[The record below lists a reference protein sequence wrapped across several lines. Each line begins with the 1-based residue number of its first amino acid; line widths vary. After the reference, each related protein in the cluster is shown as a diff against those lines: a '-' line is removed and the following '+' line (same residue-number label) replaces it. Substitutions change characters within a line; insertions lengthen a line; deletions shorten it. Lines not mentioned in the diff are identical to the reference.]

1 MVHLLLLLLGTAAPT
16 ASFAADLA
24 LVYKGA
30 GTCAKGCAEAA
41 AYVARRAGFETRYV
55 GEEAVPADVME
66 RAKVWIQPGGRV
78 ETQELAMK
86 PELKRQIL
94 DFVRAGGGYVGFC
107 AGAFLAAD
115 TFGWLQ
121 KDGSRFDRP
130 GLGLFRGKGRLYQ
143 PQKTSAEVL
152 PVYLGGEKV
161 RSVYWELG
169 SYFQERDLSSA
180 AQPLAYYDRAGR
192 QVAALRSVLGAGRVS
207 VTGYHPEAPS
217 LWRKLF
223 GLFDPDGVDY
233 DEAEA
238 MIRWAAGVAN

>member
-1 MVHLLLLLLGTAAPT
+1 MIHLLLLLIGTAAPLS
-16 ASFAADLA
+16 ASNAELA

-55 GEEAVPADVME
+55 GEEPLPAELLE

-78 ETQELAMK
+78 ETQELSMK
-86 PELKRQIL
+86 PELKRQL
-94 DFVRAGGGYVGFC
+94 QDFVRSGKGYVGFC

-121 KDGSRFDRP
+121 KDGTRFDRP

-152 PVYLGGEKV
+152 PVYREGKKV

-169 SYFQERDLSSA
+169 SYFQERDLGSA
-180 AQPLAYYDRAGR
+180 AEPLASYDRAGKH
-192 QVAALRSVLGAGRVS
+192 VAALRSSFGGGRVS

-238 MIRWAAGVAN
+238 MIQWAAGQGE